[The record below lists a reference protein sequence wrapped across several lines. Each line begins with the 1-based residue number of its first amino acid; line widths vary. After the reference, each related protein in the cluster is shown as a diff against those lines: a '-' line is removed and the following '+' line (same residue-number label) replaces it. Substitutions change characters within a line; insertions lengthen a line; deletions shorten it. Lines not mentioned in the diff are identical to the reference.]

1 MTRIGGIT
9 VGFLFIFILFP
20 ILLSAQVDE
29 AEMKEWIDASS
40 YRDLAIVI
48 PENASPLL
56 LHSAEIFKKY
66 WESCTH
72 RPIAISTLN
81 QGAINI
87 WLGAELCTKEWID
100 PEELDNLG
108 DEGFIIRTYTP
119 TRKYAQKG
127 VAKQLLICGKTDIG
141 TLHGVYTFFE
151 RYLNVAWLSSSYTH
165 KPPLGY
171 RLKEIDY
178 KFSPHFEYRVF
189 LSDLPEFKMEGDRKE
204 GLHLSLFTREEDF
217 IPIPI
222 NKYFNTEEYAQ
233 NTTEL
238 KAKSLLHNPIC
249 FSSEKI
255 KQTFISFIKK
265 QMELNPQRKFWTIE
279 VGGTEINSCLCTNC
293 QEQIKST
300 ETPVTP
306 LLTMLNDAIEILE
319 KIYPEKELQ
328 FCLSLKNTMR
338 KAPQNI
344 QINKKLFIALS
355 TDTCDIARTIDD
367 PVSQPNICFLNDL
380 KGWRNLTPNL
390 LIRYYVGANYYCGL
404 FHQPELFNFQKD
416 IQ

>member
-265 QMELNPQRKFWTIE
+265 QMELNPQ
-279 VGGTEINSCLCTNC
+279 
-293 QEQIKST
+293 
-300 ETPVTP
+300 
-306 LLTMLNDAIEILE
+306 
-319 KIYPEKELQ
+319 
-328 FCLSLKNTMR
+328 
-338 KAPQNI
+338 
-344 QINKKLFIALS
+344 
-355 TDTCDIARTIDD
+355 
-367 PVSQPNICFLNDL
+367 
-380 KGWRNLTPNL
+380 
-390 LIRYYVGANYYCGL
+390 
-404 FHQPELFNFQKD
+404 
-416 IQ
+416 